1 MTAFLTYAT
10 ANIRG
15 AFDGMEQHLV
25 RDDLVA
31 IRRELDPDA
40 LALQEFWRPRYNR
53 AARNV
58 YRPHG
63 YRLTTPWWKSPS
75 LAWNG
80 TAFAATGPGF
90 VQQLHAAVWE
100 GRRFLSD
107 PRQIVGA
114 HVTTRTGLIP
124 VTLLST
130 HRAPGTWHS
139 EHVAKLVELIEH
151 EVKAGR
157 PVQLGA
163 DLNTHATAPLGD
175 RIAGQVVR
183 YVQHGVD
190 FLAFI
195 DSAAYAWQV
204 ARSTRRV
211 IELHSDHDALS
222 VQAALRRRPG
232 TN

>member
-1 MTAFLTYAT
+1 MTFLTYAT

-15 AFDGMEQHLV
+15 AFDGMKQELV

-31 IRRELDPDA
+31 IRRELDPDV

-63 YRLTTPWWKSPS
+63 YRLHTPWFKSPS
-75 LAWNG
+75 LAWWG
-80 TAFAATGPGF
+80 GAFAVDDPEILTP
-90 VQQLHAAVWE
+90 LHSAVWE
-100 GRRFLSD
+100 GQRLRSD
-107 PRQIVGA
+107 PRQILGQR
-114 HVTTRTGLIP
+114 VTTRAGLLPLTI
-124 VTLLST
+124 LST
-130 HRAPGTWHS
+130 HRAPGTWHV
-139 EHVAKLVELIEH
+139 EHVEKLIQLIAD
-151 EVKAGR
+151 EVQAGR

-163 DLNTHATAPLGD
+163 DLNTHASKPLGD
-175 RIAGQVVR
+175 TIAGQPVR

-195 DSAAYAWQV
+195 DSADYGWLLN
-204 ARSTRRV
+204 RSSKKV

-222 VQAALRRRPG
+222 VSAALRRRPG
-232 TN
+232 NH